1 MMYCNRYECIIV
13 YNRFMCCILQ
23 LDNYS
28 HVLHENGYIAK
39 REHMDCM
46 FLSMEKG
53 ICSASSLVKFV
64 TIQRVVTSKEVWT
77 KLV

>member
-1 MMYCNRYECIIV
+1 MYYNRYEYIIV
-13 YNRFMCCILQ
+13 YNRFVCCVLQ
-23 LDNYS
+23 LNKYS

-39 REHMDCM
+39 REHMDSM

-64 TIQRVVTSKEVWT
+64 MIQRVVTSKEVWT